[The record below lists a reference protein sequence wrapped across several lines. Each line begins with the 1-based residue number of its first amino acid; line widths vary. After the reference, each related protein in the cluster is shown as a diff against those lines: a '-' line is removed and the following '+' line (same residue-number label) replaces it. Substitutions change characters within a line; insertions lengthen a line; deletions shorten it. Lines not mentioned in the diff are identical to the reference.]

1 MRKSILLL
9 LLLALPISFVG
20 AAPAEAKDPQP
31 PRSLSELGERLNE
44 LAQRIQKL
52 IEEASKDADELK
64 IEEYENYSSKQ
75 LKKTRGRVRAQ
86 DLVTFMVDK
95 TKNFSVRQRAQK
107 AIHQGGAIR
116 NDPELSTDE
125 KAGSRTKRSA
135 FCKSHLLEHLLHED
149 RTSRALTQELLLLFW
164 PVSRNRNPEI
174 LAYNKDREDTWK
186 NAKRAWGKYLG
197 KK

>member
-1 MRKSILLL
+1 MRKPIVVLLL
-9 LLLALPISFVG
+9 LVLPCFF
-20 AAPAEAKDPQP
+20 AAAVPVEAKEAP
-31 PRSLSELGERLNE
+31 PPKSLSELGERLNE

-86 DLVTFMVDK
+86 ELVAYMVDK
-95 TKNFSVRQRAQK
+95 TKNFKVRKRAQK

-135 FCKSHLLEHLLHED
+135 FCKSHLLEHLQHED
-149 RTSRALTQELLLLFW
+149 RNSRGLTQELLLLFW

-174 LAYNKDREDTWK
+174 LAYNADREDTWK